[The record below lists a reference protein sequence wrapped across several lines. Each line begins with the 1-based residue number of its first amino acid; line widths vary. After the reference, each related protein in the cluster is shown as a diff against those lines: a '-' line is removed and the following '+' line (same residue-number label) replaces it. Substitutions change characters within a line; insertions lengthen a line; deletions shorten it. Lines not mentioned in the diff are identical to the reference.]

1 MRPYRTIAFTPP
13 FEKDAFSFSQ
23 PFQKARQAISGL
35 VARARQPALT
45 QEMRAA
51 FPARLPTQLLHPPAQ
66 IPPTAQFPAALT
78 KTLPVPH
85 LQPTPGGTSQV
96 FTPMSAAEAAAH
108 TPTFGENALKQHQA
122 ARAQPV
128 GRGHAA
134 IEMPAVSEAF
144 TSGLKLPRAS
154 QRESGGLGDVILQD
168 PRMQKLVTRDPKIK
182 NFMATASPSERD
194 AFAHMLM
201 QQHGGDI
208 NMYTARKAL
217 ANPYTSGLGEYLKTG
232 AQYQFTKV
240 SNAAPGLI
248 AKYLAGKNINEFY
261 RRGSTALGALQGAR
275 TGGVAGS
282 VGGAVIGGIHG
293 AATAKPEESRFGAAA
308 RGAGKGALI
317 GGTVGAAGG
326 GVIGGRGAYQRAGE
340 VLNQKAD
347 LLKKY
352 NGDFVDRNNAIS
364 MLGLLYENN
373 PGLGAHFARTQLS
386 GGNMGVVDALREF
399 SQPKVGSEG
408 GAWQRSEGK
417 NPEGGLN
424 AKGRASLRA
433 QGHDIKPGVKGP
445 ANTPEKMKR
454 KGSFLS
460 RMFGPGAPGSMKKPN
475 GEPSRRALSAKA
487 WGEPVPQDDAGRA
500 RLYAKGQALLK
511 RYENKKEASI
521 EDAAIDATLAHFG
534 LL

>member
-1 MRPYRTIAFTPP
+1 MRPYRTIAFTPA

-51 FPARLPTQLLHPPAQ
+51 FPARLPTQPLHPPAQ
-66 IPPTAQFPAALT
+66 IPPTAQYPAELT

-85 LQPTPGGTSQV
+85 LQPTPGGTSQI
-96 FTPMSAAEAAAH
+96 FTPMSAAEVAAH
-108 TPTFGENALKQHQA
+108 TPTFGESALKQHQA
-122 ARAQPV
+122 AIAQPV
-128 GRGHAA
+128 GRGRGAL
-134 IEMPAVSEAF
+134 EMPAVPEAF
-144 TSGLKLPRAS
+144 MSGMKLPRAS
-154 QRESGGLGDVILQD
+154 QRGAAGLGDVMLQD
-168 PRMQKLVTRDPKIK
+168 PRMQKLVTQDPKIK
-182 NFMATASPSERD
+182 KFMATASPSERD

-208 NMYTARKAL
+208 NMYTARKAM
-217 ANPYTSGLGEYLKTG
+217 ANPYTSGLSQYLKTG

-240 SNAAPGLI
+240 SNAAPGLT
-248 AKYLAGKNINEFY
+248 AKYLAGKHIHDFY
-261 RRGSTALGALQGAR
+261 QRGSTALGALQGAR

-282 VGGAVIGGIHG
+282 VGGAVIGGIRG

-317 GGTVGAAGG
+317 GGTVGAVGG

-340 VLNQKAD
+340 VLKQKAD
-347 LLKKY
+347 LIGRA
-352 NGDFVDRNNAIS
+352 NFGFGDPNAA
-364 MLGLLYENN
+364 MELLNLHRNN
-373 PGLGAHFARTQLS
+373 PGLRAYSARNQLNQ
-386 GGNMGVVDALREF
+386 GNLSVADALREF

-460 RMFGPGAPGSMKKPN
+460 RMFGPGAPGSMKKDN